1 MSAFDVITPY
11 RRAMTS
17 SRLQSDWDIF
27 CNVIDN
33 YGDIGVCW
41 RLARQLAS
49 EHGFRIRLW
58 VDELAAFRHICPEID
73 TRSPCQTVAGIE
85 VRRWDS
91 DFQSAQPGDVVVEA
105 FACRLPER
113 FVEAMAACKT
123 APVWINLD
131 YLSAEDW
138 VSGCHGL
145 PSPHPQFPLTKYF
158 FFPGFTPTTGGLIRE
173 QNLATRRD
181 EFRASPEQQRAF
193 WRRLDQTPPVA
204 GTLIVSLFSYEN
216 QNLTTLLNLWETG
229 NSPFCCLL
237 PATRSLPAVE
247 AFVGHPVSPGDI
259 IQRGNLELRILPFV
273 SQPDYDHLLWLC
285 DINFVRGEDSFVR
298 AQWAA
303 RPMVWQIYPQDDEAH
318 LVKLNAFLDLYCAGR
333 PEAKVALVRKLFLAW
348 NGGRLT
354 RGIWADWIEALPA
367 HRQHAI
373 EWEKYLGKQ
382 EDLCSSLVRFCRSKL

>member
-1 MSAFDVITPY
+1 MP
-11 RRAMTS
+11 S

-33 YGDIGVCW
+33 FGDIGVCW
-41 RLARQLAS
+41 RLARQLAA
-49 EHGFRIRLW
+49 EREVRVRLW
-58 VDELAAFRHICPEID
+58 VDELLAFRHICPEID
-73 TRSPCQTVAGIE
+73 PCSPHQTVAGVE
-85 VRRWDS
+85 VRHWDA
-91 DFQSAQPGDVVVEA
+91 DFQSVEPSDVVVET

-113 FVEAMAACKT
+113 FIEAMAARET

-131 YLSAEDW
+131 YLSAETW

-173 QNLATRRD
+173 RDLQTRRD
-181 EFRASPEQQRAF
+181 EFRASPEQQREF
-193 WRRLDQTPPVA
+193 WLMLGLTPPVS

-216 QNLTTLLNLWETG
+216 QNLTSLLSIWERG
-229 NSPFCCLL
+229 ESPVCCLL
-237 PATRSLPAVE
+237 PVTRSLPAAE
-247 AFVGHPVSPGDI
+247 AFVGGPVLPGNV

-273 SQPDYDHLLWLC
+273 SQPDYDRLLWLC

-303 RPMVWQIYPQDDEAH
+303 RPMIWQIYPQDEDTH
-318 LVKLNAFLDLYCAGR
+318 FVKLNAFLELYCARR
-333 PEAKVALVRKLFLAW
+333 PKTEAVSVRNLFHAW
-348 NGGRLT
+348 NGGSLT
-354 RGIWADWIEALPA
+354 PEIWADWIEGVQV

-373 EWEKYLGKQ
+373 EWEKFLRNQ